1 MSTALWYLLLLVPVF
16 AIVYVWWAYRNNA
29 AAKEAASRERLT
41 ALVGIVE
48 GARAA
53 RSGARKE
60 QTAPA
65 VVSKPATAAAA
76 PPAAPPRFLTQPAT
90 LMYYVLKA
98 GLPDHEI
105 FPRVSL
111 ASVMA
116 GAENTPR
123 SALAE
128 GRPARHEIDFVIC
141 DKSMQVVAAV
151 QLDAQPG
158 GQESQV
164 VNQRLS
170 AAGIRLVRFN
180 PAALPRREQV
190 RALIFGQSR

>member
-1 MSTALWYLLLLVPVF
+1 MNTAVWYLLLLTPVF
-16 AIVYVWWAYRNNA
+16 AIVYVLWAYRNKA

-53 RSGARKE
+53 GSAARKE
-60 QTAPA
+60 QTAAPA
-65 VVSKPATAAAA
+65 VVSKPATDAAR
-76 PPAAPPRFLTQPAT
+76 PAVRPRFLTQPET

-111 ASVMA
+111 ASVIA
-116 GAENTPR
+116 AAENIPP

-128 GRPARHEIDFVIC
+128 RRPARHEIDFVIC

-158 GQESQV
+158 RQD

-190 RALIFGQSR
+190 RTLIFGQST

>member
-1 MSTALWYLLLLVPVF
+1 MP
-16 AIVYVWWAYRNNA
+16 
-29 AAKEAASRERLT
+29 
-41 ALVGIVE
+41 
-48 GARAA
+48 ARPAA
-53 RSGARKE
+53 RLEKNRLRRLSF
-60 QTAPA
+60 QSWPPTQYW
-65 VVSKPATAAAA
+65 
-76 PPAAPPRFLTQPAT
+76 PAARPRFLTQPET
-90 LMYYVLKA
+90 LLFYVLKA

-111 ASVMA
+111 ASVLGA
-116 GAENTPR
+116 AENTPP
-123 SALAE
+123 SALTA
-128 GRPARHEIDFVIC
+128 RSPARHEIDFVIC

-158 GQESQV
+158 RQETQV

-190 RALIFGQSR
+190 RALIFGQTT

>member
-1 MSTALWYLLLLVPVF
+1 MVVFWYLLLLVPVL
-16 AIVYVWWAYRNNA
+16 AILYVFWAYRNNA
-29 AAKEAASRERLT
+29 AAREAASRERVT
-41 ALVGIVE
+41 ALVGIVQ
-48 GARAA
+48 GSRAA
-53 RSGARKE
+53 GSEVRKV

-65 VVSKPATAAAA
+65 VVAKPATDAAR
-76 PPAAPPRFLTQPAT
+76 PAARLRFLTQPET

-111 ASVMA
+111 GSVIA
-116 GAENTPR
+116 AAENIP
-123 SALAE
+123 SPALAE
-128 GRPARHEIDFVIC
+128 RWPVRHEIAFVIC
-141 DKSMQVVAAV
+141 DKSMQVVAAI

-158 GQESQV
+158 RQETQV

-170 AAGIRLVRFN
+170 AAGIRLVRLS

-190 RALIFGQSR
+190 RSLIFGQSA

>member
-1 MSTALWYLLLLVPVF
+1 MSTAFWYLLLLTPVF
-16 AIVYVWWAYRNNA
+16 AIVYVLWAYRNKA

-53 RSGARKE
+53 GSAARKE

-65 VVSKPATAAAA
+65 VVSKLAADAA
-76 PPAAPPRFLTQPAT
+76 RPAARPRFLTQPET
-90 LMYYVLKA
+90 LLYYVLKA

-105 FPRVSL
+105 FPRISL
-111 ASVMA
+111 ASVIA
-116 GAENTPR
+116 AAENTPA
-123 SALAE
+123 SALAA
-128 GRPARHEIDFVIC
+128 RLPARHEIDFVIC

-158 GQESQV
+158 RQETQV

-170 AAGIRLVRFN
+170 AAGIRLARFN

-190 RALIFGQSR
+190 RALIFGQST

>member
-1 MSTALWYLLLLVPVF
+1 MSTALWYLLLLVPVV
-16 AIVYVWWAYRNNA
+16 AIVYVWWAYRNKA
-29 AAKEAASRERLT
+29 GAKEAASRERLT

-53 RSGARKE
+53 RSAARTE

-65 VVSKPATAAAA
+65 VVSKPATDAA
-76 PPAAPPRFLTQPAT
+76 PPAAPQRFLTQPET

-116 GAENTPR
+116 AAENIPP

-128 GRPARHEIDFVIC
+128 RRPARHEIDFVIC

-158 GQESQV
+158 RQETQV

-190 RALIFGQSR
+190 RALIFGQSI